1 MRDAHQGLGLMELLD
16 EQAEPA
22 AHDVSCDLSRRRP
35 EGDVKEGYSTRT
47 WNIPG

>member
-1 MRDAHQGLGLMELLD
+1 MELLQ

-22 AHDVSCDLSRRRP
+22 AHDVARELSRRRP
-35 EGDVKEGYSTRT
+35 EGDVEKGYSTRT